1 MARIGFIPNKTS
13 MEVREP
19 DGDTGQIPA
28 ATETA
33 AGIMTARHV
42 QMLEEVYA
50 AMRSQCG
57 SAPMIIERPWPDT
70 SQFLTKLEAR
80 QLLQQ
85 IPRAMDMAPEVMAL
99 RSQVAEL
106 YDQIS
111 GTSRQLLAAPDTSAA
126 TVDAT
131 ARQVLEG
138 VISGMDGIEQRLR
151 SVEQVI
157 TVLRHVAD
165 AKAERVA

>member
-1 MARIGFIPNKTS
+1 MARIGFVPNKTS

-28 ATETA
+28 ATEVA

-50 AMRSQCG
+50 ALRSQG
-57 SAPMIIERPWPDT
+57 GGAPMIIERPSADT

-85 IPRAMDMAPEVMAL
+85 IPRTLDMGPEVRAL

-106 YDQIS
+106 YDQLS
-111 GTSRQLLAAPDTSAA
+111 GSSRQLLAAPDAPAA

-131 ARQVLEG
+131 ARQVLDG

-157 TVLRHVAD
+157 SVLRHVAD

>member
-1 MARIGFIPNKTS
+1 MARIGFIPTKTG

-28 ATETA
+28 ASASA
-33 AGIMTARHV
+33 AGIMTAQHV

-50 AMRSQCG
+50 SLRSNG
-57 SAPMIIERPWPDT
+57 GGGPVIIERPADT
-70 SQFLTKLEAR
+70 SQFLTKIEAR

-85 IPRAMDMAPEVMAL
+85 MPRALDVTPEVRAL
-99 RSQVAEL
+99 RTQVADL

-111 GTSRQLLAAPDTSAA
+111 GSSRQLLANPETPAA
-126 TVDAT
+126 TIDVT
-131 ARQVLEG
+131 ARTVLEG

-151 SVEQVI
+151 AVEQVI

-165 AKAERVA
+165 AKAEKAA